1 MASNDALISRT
12 VQDARSASPNDDVA
26 LKHVL
31 DEIHQI
37 KTLDKGDPSRL
48 KSDYASLSTKLHQEG
63 LLPGLVIT
71 DSNSGSVT
79 VTNADGK
86 VQTIDSRSF
95 GKSLDG
101 EFKCPAPP
109 PYDPAVGDQNPAWAE
124 MRCAKERQWRHYPY
138 AKPV

>member
-1 MASNDALISRT
+1 MASNDALIART
-12 VQDARSASPNDDVA
+12 VQDARSASPYDEVA

-37 KTLDKGDPSRL
+37 KTLDKGDSSRL
-48 KSDYASLSTKLHQEG
+48 KSDYGALSTRLHQEG

-79 VTNADGK
+79 VTGSDGK
-86 VQTIDSRSF
+86 VQRLDSHSF
-95 GKSLDG
+95 GKSL
-101 EFKCPAPP
+101 EYQCRAPL
-109 PYDPAVGDQNPAWAE
+109 PYDPTVGDQNPAYE
-124 MRCAKERQWRHYPY
+124 EIRCLKEKQSRRVPY